1 MNAER
6 GRTDSG
12 FCSRTHREERKTGAK
27 EARNKVFPSFRHV
40 APACCADKTNT
51 PYPTNQPTPRAVGKG
66 HSAKPQPRSSGIR
79 RLTKSPP
86 HVSRCGERLG
96 ALRTGT
102 YRYRIIAELVTF
114 GRSQATKRCRMK
126 KQRQAATRKSLH
138 SFRRRRLCT

>member
-1 MNAER
+1 MWLLRAAQ
-6 GRTDSG
+6 TKQILH
-12 FCSRTHREERKTGAK
+12 TQ
-27 EARNKVFPSFRHV
+27 
-40 APACCADKTNT
+40 
-51 PYPTNQPTPRAVGKG
+51 PTNQPTPRAVGKG
-66 HSAKPQPRSSGIR
+66 HSAKPQPRSSSGIR

-114 GRSQATKRCRMK
+114 ERSQATKRCRLK